1 MVNISPMY
9 LNSTHY
15 SKIYFKIYLFSNLIL
30 NTMTHIGLATE
41 ATRHTFNTVTPLV
54 FYIFISEYLCGSFFF
69 IIEQSGMYF
78 VTLEALFQVAFFTP
92 MCLYFTR
99 EENLSYSMSSMKLCE
114 LTYSITTLFK
124 QFLLTNIFPVPN
136 SSI

>member
-1 MVNISPMY
+1 MVNVPPTY

-15 SKIYFKIYLFSNLIL
+15 SKIYFKIYLFSSLIL
-30 NTMTHIGLATE
+30 NTMTHIGLATQ
-41 ATRHTFNTVTPLV
+41 ATRHTFNTVTPLA
-54 FYIFISEYLCGSFFF
+54 FCIFISEYLCGSFFF

-114 LTYSITTLFK
+114 LTYSITTLYK

>member
-1 MVNISPMY
+1 MVNVPPTY

-15 SKIYFKIYLFSNLIL
+15 SKIYFKIYLFSSLIL
-30 NTMTHIGLATE
+30 NTMTHIGLATQ
-41 ATRHTFNTVTPLV
+41 ATRHTFNTVTPLA
-54 FYIFISEYLCGSFFF
+54 FCIFISEYLCGSFFF

-78 VTLEALFQVAFFTP
+78 VTLEALIQVAFFTP

>member
-1 MVNISPMY
+1 MLNVPMY
-9 LNSTHY
+9 LNSTLY
-15 SKIYFKIYLFSNLIL
+15 SKIYFKIYLLSNLIL
-30 NTMTHIGLATE
+30 DTMTHIGLATQ
-41 ATRHTFNTVTPLV
+41 ATRHNFKTVTPLV
-54 FYIFISEYLCGSFFF
+54 FCIVISEYLCGSFFF
-69 IIEQSGMYF
+69 IIEKSGMCF

-124 QFLLTNIFPVPN
+124 QFLLTNIVPVPISN
-136 SSI
+136 I

>member
-1 MVNISPMY
+1 MVNVPMY

-15 SKIYFKIYLFSNLIL
+15 SKIYFKIYLFSNLIR
-30 NTMTHIGLATE
+30 NTMAHIGLATQ
-41 ATRHTFNTVTPLV
+41 ATRHTFNTVTPLA
-54 FYIFISEYLCGSFFF
+54 FCIFISEYLCRSFFF
-69 IIEQSGMYF
+69 IIEQSDMYF

-114 LTYSITTLFK
+114 LTYSITTLYK